1 MGARVIAT
9 ASSQEKL
16 EFVRKYGGLSDQDFT
31 LVYDGTP
38 ASSPSGGKKKVS
50 MLQWQAQVL
59 KITQG
64 KGVDVVFDPVGLIN
78 VRLRFSQRLFGE
90 LHSEAADWK
99 H

>member
-16 EFVRKYGGLSDQDFT
+16 EFVRKYGGLSDKDFT
-31 LVYDGTP
+31 LVYDDTP
-38 ASSPSGGKKKVS
+38 ASSPSGAKKRAS

-78 VRLRFSQRLFGE
+78 VRLCFSRRLSSEIHAE
-90 LHSEAADWK
+90 LTDWK
-99 H
+99 Q